1 MAVSMEQLLDDLVA
15 ETRVLQDLVAELDD
29 AGMSTPTPAERWSI
43 RDQLTHLA
51 YFDETATLA
60 AVDPD
65 TFRVEA
71 AALVARGDDFPDQV
85 AADHAALT
93 ADEVRFWLAE
103 TRTTLVATF
112 RGIEPKA
119 RLPWY
124 GPDMSALSS
133 VTARLMETWAH
144 GQDVADALGERRVP
158 TDRLRHIAHL
168 GVQTAGFSFLLNGRA
183 APTSPVR
190 VELEAPSGDRWE
202 WGPEDAA
209 DRVTGTAH
217 DFCLTVTQRRHVTDT
232 ALQVAGPVATEW
244 ISIAQTFAGTPGTG
258 RAPGAVAA
266 FSGGKP

>member
-1 MAVSMEQLLDDLVA
+1 MDQLLDDLVA
-15 ETRVLQDLVAELDD
+15 ETRVVQNLVAELDD

-51 YFDETATLA
+51 YFDEAATLA
-60 AVDPD
+60 AAAPD
-65 TFRVEA
+65 TFRTEA
-71 AALVARGDDFPDQV
+71 AALMARADDFPDRV
-85 AADHAALT
+85 AADHAGLSA
-93 ADEVRFWLAE
+93 AEVRSWLAE
-103 TRTTLVATF
+103 ARTALVATF

-144 GQDVADALGERRVP
+144 GQDVADALGRRRTP

-168 GVQTAGFSFLLNGRA
+168 GIRTAGFSFLLNGRS

-190 VELEAPSGDRWE
+190 VELVAPSGDRWE

-209 DRVTGTAH
+209 DRVTGTAL
-217 DFCLTVTQRRHVTDT
+217 DFCLTVTQRRHVSDT
-232 ALQVAGPVATEW
+232 ALQVTGPVATEW

-258 RAPGAVAA
+258 RAPGAVVD
-266 FSGGKP
+266 FSGGTS